1 MEFRLDKQMPI
12 EPVTIEMV
20 LQAAADPSDLAARKA
35 LFAYLASGR
44 AAIRAKA
51 AQSLLD
57 RFAADKRL
65 RGGLARDFG
74 SEPNAVLTPL
84 LDELREATGT
94 PKSEA
99 WARFL
104 RSTVIG
110 LDEWR
115 DGIGY
120 DLAALEAMTDEE
132 RAIIRQWLRT
142 RLTDG
147 NHTIDWRELE
157 AAGALDDTELLES
170 LQKHADGSVRLK
182 VAQLLG
188 AAGAEE
194 DEICR
199 ALSGK
204 SGNVSRALDLVS
216 EYPTARVK
224 KALVARVRKVDD
236 HFIYAAMVLLEVFGK
251 VADSWDERPFLFRVQ
266 EEGAGGPLMKELL
279 SRMPR

>member
-1 MEFRLDKQMPI
+1 MPI

-20 LQAAADPSDLAARKA
+20 QTAAADPSDLAARKA

-44 AAIRAKA
+44 AAIRARA
-51 AQSLLD
+51 AQHLLE
-57 RFAADKRL
+57 RFAAGKRL
-65 RGGLARDFG
+65 RGRLARDFG
-74 SEPNAVLTPL
+74 AEPNAVLTPL
-84 LDELREATGT
+84 LDELREAAAV

-99 WARFL
+99 WTRFL

-120 DLAALEAMTDEE
+120 DLDALAAMTEEE
-132 RAIIRQWLRT
+132 RSLIRQLLRT
-142 RLTDG
+142 RLTDA

-170 LQKHADGSVRLK
+170 LKKHTDGSVRLK

-188 AAGAEE
+188 ASGAEE

-204 SGNVSRALDLVS
+204 DDNVSKALDLVS

-224 KALVARVRKVDD
+224 RALVTRVRQVDD
-236 HFIYAAMVLLEVFGK
+236 HFIYAAMVLLEVFGN
-251 VADSWDERPFLFRVQ
+251 VADSFAERPFLFRVQ

-279 SRMPR
+279 SRVSK